1 MVDRALLLSHP
12 QYHKKN
18 LEFCV
23 NTLINNGY
31 PLELIFNKI
40 NIRIKKLIN
49 TKLNSGVQN
58 LIDVSDSIVERKKYL
73 VFPYLK
79 DVSEKISTSLNKDI
93 IRLGF
98 RCLNKLDKF
107 IKAHKD
113 KNIKTECNNVVY
125 KLNCNDCNASYVGQ
139 TKRKLKTRIKE
150 HVNNIKFETAKISV
164 ISEHRLQQN
173 HSINWENVK
182 ILDFEPNYHKRLISE
197 MIHINEQK
205 NGLTQ
210 KTDTELLDD
219 CYNTILNKLVDM

>member
-1 MVDRALLLSHP
+1 MGSPLSPVIADIVMQDLESKVLNNINVILPFYVRYVDDIALAAP
-12 QYHKKN
+12 T
-18 LEFCV
+18 EA
-23 NTLINNGY
+23 
-31 PLELIFNKI
+31 
-40 NIRIKKLIN
+40 
-49 TKLNSGVQN
+49 N
-58 LIDVSDSIVERKKYL
+58 LIDVSDTIVERKKYL

-150 HVNNIKFETAKISV
+150 HVNNIKLETAKISV

-173 HSINWENVK
+173 HSIDWKNVK

-205 NGLTQ
+205 NGLNQ